1 MIRAIVFASEPG
13 DQLSMVASVAHDLR
27 NPLAAIQG
35 SAEMLITSILSQGL
49 ARNIYCAAIRMRDL
63 LEELLEQ
70 SGNIDREVEVCDL
83 HELVTRA
90 GEVAATAESQAVQIG
105 RVVPDGLFIVLDR
118 RRIHRVL
125 VNLLVNALEAMPH
138 GGSVHISAVSDQTSV
153 LIRVSDSGPGIANEI
168 KHRLFQPF
176 ATAGKSRMASVWVLP
191 CQSRL
196 CSITA
201 ATCGRSRPPKA
212 HALRFACRW
221 LPECARRRAVR
232 KVA

>member
-1 MIRAIVFASEPG
+1 MIRAIVASEPG

-35 SAEMLITSILSQGL
+35 SAEMLITSILSQAQVHRL

-70 SGNIDREVEVCDL
+70 SGNIDREVEVCDV
-83 HELVTRA
+83 HELVTHA
-90 GEVAATAESQAVQIG
+90 VKLVAATAESQAVQIG

-176 ATAGKSRMASVWVLP
+176 ATAGKSHGVGLGLALSKQAVLDHGGDMWAESSS
-191 CQSRL
+191 Q
-196 CSITA
+196 
-201 ATCGRSRPPKA
+201 G
-212 HALRFACRW
+212 ACF
-221 LPECARRRAVR
+221 AVR
-232 KVA
+232 LPLAPGMRPAKSSS